1 MKSRLTRA
9 IAARLERPV
18 LGKAA
23 AITAVSART
32 YEDVF
37 DRWPSLRDRP
47 SFAIPIGV
55 EPGDFDA
62 VRAEQGRKLYFDPTD
77 GLVHVC
83 SVGTIL
89 PMGLDVVRMVLN
101 ALADLRHRCPQIAG
115 RLRLHFFGTSNERS
129 ATQAERVRP
138 IAAELGVDDL
148 VAEHPARVDY
158 LTAVRIQT
166 DAHALLLLGSS
177 EPHYTASRL
186 YPALAARRPLLAV
199 YHDASSVVEILRRHT
214 RPPTVRVISFTD
226 QQTVGSQMPTLAA
239 ALQAIG
245 ECPQYGAADVD
256 DRVMAKYSARTLAG
270 QLAGV
275 LDRVA

>member
-1 MKSRLTRA
+1 
-9 IAARLERPV
+9 
-18 LGKAA
+18 
-23 AITAVSART
+23 
-32 YEDVF
+32 
-37 DRWPSLRDRP
+37 
-47 SFAIPIGV
+47 
-55 EPGDFDA
+55 
-62 VRAEQGRKLYFDPTD
+62 
-77 GLVHVC
+77 
-83 SVGTIL
+83 
-89 PMGLDVVRMVLN
+89 MGLDVVRVVLN

-158 LTAVRIQT
+158 LTAVRIPT
-166 DAHALLLLGSS
+166 DAPALLLLGSS

-226 QQTVGSQMPTLAA
+226 QQTVGSQMPALAA
-239 ALQAIG
+239 ALQAIS

-256 DRVMAKYSARTLAG
+256 DRVMAKYSART
-270 QLAGV
+270 
-275 LDRVA
+275 